1 MLAVVKEE
9 KAMSKLFVALLAAG
23 LAVPAF
29 AQTSPP
35 APPAQT
41 TQGNNTECSGAN
53 HSFCWQKSQPVTA
66 TQPSSHRTAPPAL
79 PGANGAASASNG
91 TLSSGAIVGI
101 VIGAVAVV
109 ALASGGGGG
118 GHHNGT
124 TGTH

>member
-1 MLAVVKEE
+1 
-9 KAMSKLFVALLAAG
+9 MSKLFVALLTAG

-35 APPAQT
+35 APPAQA

-53 HSFCWQKSQPVTA
+53 NSFCWQKSQAVTA
-66 TQPSSHRTAPPAL
+66 TQPSSHRTAPPVL
-79 PGANGAASASNG
+79 PGANGATSASSG
-91 TLSSGAIVGI
+91 KLSSGAIVGI
-101 VIGAVAVV
+101 VVGAVAVA

-118 GHHNGT
+118 GHNNST